1 MRAMIWMS
9 YENYAA
15 LCLYSSSIFCKRC
28 RSRRALCC
36 LVFTVRDEMYVCI
49 YAYMHICIY
58 AYMHICMYVCM
69 HACMY
74 ACTCVCMYACMHV
87 CMYACASMYAEWTM
101 SPTIPCIHCKRW
113 DWLRR
118 HACAHEHLGGRNVVR
133 GTHEEEGYACR
144 IHVYIHLISDS
155 EYKAAHTKR
164 NAVPAVV
171 WRM

>member
-1 MRAMIWMS
+1 MRTMLPCVCIHHP
-9 YENYAA
+9 YTVRDVGQDEHYAA
-15 LCLYSSSIFCKRC
+15 LYSLY
-28 RSRRALCC
+28 
-36 LVFTVRDEMYVCI
+36 EMKCM

-58 AYMHICMYVCM
+58 AYMHICIHACMYVCM
-69 HACMY
+69 HACMHVHVY
-74 ACTCVCMYACMHV
+74 ACMHVCMHACMHV

-101 SPTIPCIHCKRW
+101 SPTIPCIHCKRR

-171 WRM
+171 